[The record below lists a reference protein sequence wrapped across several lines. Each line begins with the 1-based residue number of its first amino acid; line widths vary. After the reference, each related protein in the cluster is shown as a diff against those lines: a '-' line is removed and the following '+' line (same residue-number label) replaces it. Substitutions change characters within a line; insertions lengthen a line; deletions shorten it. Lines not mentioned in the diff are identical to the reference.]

1 MKRVICSFVGGL
13 TMEYKVKDFDAIRSV
28 KSMSSFIDRFR
39 VYASNNRNNN
49 SILDTIDKAIQKCI
63 HLKDQV
69 SLVKLY
75 ELKISQ
81 IEHLRERQQDIFRLA
96 QLMEEISI
104 NINYNEGL
112 ALAYY
117 KKWYIW
123 KLRGEKERSRESL
136 DKSIDY
142 VQLLESKNYAY
153 HVCMYSFAVDKWLR
167 ERDTNSTNILEKC
180 ADYFFENGFYRSFAQ
195 CLAILLLIYQQTQD
209 KKKSMELT
217 KKIISK
223 NELINK
229 FPQEIAAIINYFIG
243 VSNKLCFSID
253 RAKNYFL
260 KSINVLKS
268 IHDKSIY
275 TGYYLRGLAHLTA
288 CYALQ
293 GKLELSYYQ
302 MKEVEVLIEEG
313 ETSKNLDSFN
323 KEQIKHDFNLT
334 KFYVLSRLS
343 NVKLEDLE
351 ELSNN
356 IIENL
361 ETYHSDAAFFS
372 EFLLNANL
380 SKKQLVNIK
389 KFDTSSTRRVE
400 HILDFLIAKKANA
413 KEKKVIEL
421 VSTLQKRPAEKRM
434 TLEERAFADLLA
446 AQEYFKLKRY
456 TEIYPLLRKYEK
468 RLDQIEVLELRLFME
483 AFIQIGAYKNGDIMG
498 PVNQYLAIKKC
509 RLYKFTK
516 LENKLLDY
524 LDIQAQE
531 ARMNTNYIYS

>member
-1 MKRVICSFVGGL
+1 
-13 TMEYKVKDFDAIRSV
+13 MEDKVKDFNAFNS
-28 KSMSSFIDRFR
+28 KESMSSFIDGFR
-39 VYASNNRNNN
+39 VYASNNRNNY
-49 SILDTIDKAIQKCI
+49 SILDTIDKTIQKCI

-81 IEHLRERQQDIFRLA
+81 IEHLKERREDIFQLA
-96 QLMEEISI
+96 QLMKEISKD
-104 NINYNEGL
+104 INYNEGL

-117 KKWYIW
+117 KMWYIW
-123 KLRGEKERSRESL
+123 KLKGEKKRSQEAL
-136 DKSIDY
+136 DKSINY
-142 VQLLESKNYAY
+142 VQLLKSQNYTY
-153 HVCMYSFAVDKWLR
+153 HVCMYSFAVNKWLN
-167 ERDTNSTNILEKC
+167 ERNIVSANILEKC

-195 CLAILLLIYQQTQD
+195 CLAILLLIYQQTQN
-209 KKKSMELT
+209 KKKSMKLAE
-217 KKIISK
+217 KIIIK
-223 NELINK
+223 KELINEL
-229 FPQEIAAIINYFIG
+229 PQEIVAIIHYFIG

-260 KSINVLKS
+260 KSTNVLKS

-275 TGYYLRGLAHLTA
+275 SGYYLRGLAHLTA

-302 MKEVEVLIEEG
+302 MKEVETLIEEG

-323 KEQIKHDFNLT
+323 KGQIKHDFNLT
-334 KFYVLSRLS
+334 KFYVLSRLN
-343 NVKLEDLE
+343 NVKLDDLE
-351 ELSNN
+351 ELSTN
-356 IIENL
+356 IINNL
-361 ETYHSDAAFFS
+361 ETYHSDAVFLS

-389 KFDTSSTRRVE
+389 RFNTSSTQRIE
-400 HILDFLIAKKANA
+400 HILDFLIVKKNNT
-413 KEKKVIEL
+413 KEKQIVEL
-421 VSTLQKRPAEKRM
+421 VSTLHRRPTEDRM

-468 RLDQIEVLELRLFME
+468 RLDEIEILELRLFME
-483 AFIQIGAYKNGDIMG
+483 AFIQIGAYKNGDMMG